1 MDEVKVI
8 WTHIAVRQRNLIFD
22 YWNNRNKSTA
32 YSKKLK
38 LLLKQKTN
46 IIKEHSDIGKH
57 IKHSSLRVLFFSNYS
72 IIYTKDIGHI
82 YIMGFWD
89 NRQNPRKLHDLLGL

>member
-8 WTHIAVRQRNLIFD
+8 WTHIAIRQRNLIFD

-46 IIKEHSDIGKH
+46 IIKEHSDIGKR
-57 IKHSSLRVLFFSNYS
+57 IKHSNLRALFFSNYS
-72 IIYTKDIGHI
+72 IIYTENLGDI

-89 NRQNPRKLHDLLGL
+89 NRQNPQKLNDLLGL